1 MVFLLSTQSVA
12 ETEKPQK
19 ILSGKVR
26 SAVEEGKFEANGGKL
41 KEVDGL
47 KKFVYNVFRFIE
59 GGSCNAEYQ
68 IEYRPTK
75 QL

>member
-1 MVFLLSTQSVA
+1 MRIFYQASYEYLSFAMVFLLSTQSVA

-26 SAVEEGKFEANGGKL
+26 SAVEEGKFEANGRKL

-47 KKFVYNVFRFIE
+47 KKFVYNVFRFI
-59 GGSCNAEYQ
+59 
-68 IEYRPTK
+68 
-75 QL
+75 